1 MTLQPQRSKMETEKM
16 EEAEKADKSIRK
28 RKQASKRDE

>member
-1 MTLQPQRSKMETEKM
+1 METEKM

-28 RKQASKRDE
+28 RKQASKQNE

>member
-1 MTLQPQRSKMETEKM
+1 METEKM